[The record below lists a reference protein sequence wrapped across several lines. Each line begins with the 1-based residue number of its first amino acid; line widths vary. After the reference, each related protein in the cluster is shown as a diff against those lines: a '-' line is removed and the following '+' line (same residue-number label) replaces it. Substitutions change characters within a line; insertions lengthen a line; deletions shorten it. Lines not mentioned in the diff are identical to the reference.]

1 MEDKIRKLL
10 QSAQPLKA
18 KDIANRLGF
27 DRGRVSSLLHMQ
39 KSAFE
44 QDEQYRWFLKS
55 SVLRITFPET
65 EWLTTDQFE
74 STLCAVDSP
83 LESSHTDVL
92 IQFAKQ
98 TSLLI
103 DTIARLLALC
113 NQLAAAG
120 KSVKLDLANCR
131 NTRTYLD
138 RVGFFDQLD
147 SDIVVLPNRPSTSS
161 AATYRGSS
169 DKMLEVVAIDLKD
182 PRDDSI
188 LRGLRERLD
197 KAIVSENPVRAHTI
211 LGELFDNIHE
221 HSSSPIPGFAAL
233 QVYGKGPRPN
243 IRTVF
248 SDSGAGIVG
257 TLRPTLTREQILS
270 FERSGKDPRVA
281 LIEYIFSH
289 GKLSRFDAAKSG
301 RGLGLKRAG
310 ELANQ
315 FNNSVKGSITVRQDT
330 FEVTIQLHSDRF
342 VFSHRLNLHKLSG
355 THICFNMFLTN

>member
-1 MEDKIRKLL
+1 MEEKIKKLL
-10 QSAQPLKA
+10 QNEQPLKA
-18 KDIANRLGF
+18 KDIASKLGLE
-27 DRGRVSSLLHMQ
+27 RGRVSALLHTQ
-39 KSAFE
+39 KSTFA
-44 QDEQYRWFLKS
+44 QDEQYRWSLKS
-55 SVLRITFPET
+55 AVLKITFPET

-74 STLCAVDSP
+74 STLCANESP
-83 LESSHTDVL
+83 LESSHTNVL

-113 NQLAAAG
+113 NQLVVAG
-120 KSVKLDLANCR
+120 KSIKLDLANCR
-131 NTRTYLD
+131 STRSYLD
-138 RVGFFDQLD
+138 RVGFFDHLN
-147 SDIVVLPNRPSTSS
+147 SSVEVLPSRPSTSS
-161 AATYRGSS
+161 AAVYRGSS

-182 PRDDSI
+182 ARDDSI
-188 LRGLRERLD
+188 LKGLRDRLD
-197 KAIVSENPVRAHTI
+197 KAIDSKHPVRAHTI

-233 QVYGKGPRPN
+233 QVYGNGPRPN

-257 TLRPTLTREQILS
+257 TLQPTLSREQMLP
-270 FERSGKDPRVA
+270 FEESGKDPRVA
-281 LIEYIFSH
+281 LIEHIFSH

-310 ELANQ
+310 DLANQ

-330 FEVTIQLHSDRF
+330 FEVRIQLRSDRF
-342 VFSHRLNLHKLSG
+342 EFTHRLNLRKLSG